1 MLRIIV
7 CLLGAILLLATL
19 TGVSTMVQ
27 ENREAVSMEK
37 TAQTIDIMRRVLARS
52 ISREINELYASED
65 EGQEDGKEIK
75 TVNVGGGTSGVRG
88 NYAPRSSGDGWAT
101 STDASLVY
109 ALAVSRYSTLNFHT
123 SNTRGFRIPGQGVI
137 FTLDVSVPARQ
148 VEIEAVDKK
157 EQADAD
163 DDWEQARNEASGR
176 SANAYALYT
185 RNLVV
190 SGEKP
195 KQYET
200 VIEPEAVDAVIK
212 AVIKSVSRYG
222 LKIQG
227 LDDDDSI
234 VVAMQLEGNRII
246 QSSGVVNRLI
256 LTGRSSGSARLRVI
270 IEIDGSVLRR
280 YADGKIDLDAVRS
293 RAKITSY
300 TDGKSSL
307 TTSII
312 QPRTFSPR

>member
-65 EGQEDGKEIK
+65 EGQEEKKDE
-75 TVNVGGGTSGVRG
+75 VSVGGGGVPRARGGGVPSGG
-88 NYAPRSSGDGWAT
+88 SSWAT
-101 STDASLVY
+101 TTSSSYIYAVASGF
-109 ALAVSRYSTLNFHT
+109 STLNFHT
-123 SNTRGFRIPGQGVI
+123 SNTRGFRVPGHGVY
-137 FTLDVSVPARQ
+137 FTLDVSVPAKQ
-148 VEIEAVDKK
+148 VEATGSDDD

-176 SANAYALYT
+176 LPKAYTIYNQVLGF
-185 RNLVV
+185 
-190 SGEKP
+190 SGEKL
-195 KQYET
+195 KQT
-200 VIEPEAVDAVIK
+200 VLVIDSEAVDAVIK
-212 AVIKSVSRYG
+212 AVIESVSRYG
-222 LKIQG
+222 LKIEG

-246 QSSGVVNRLI
+246 QSSGETSRLFF
-256 LTGRSSGSARLRVI
+256 TGTSSGSARLRVI

>member
-65 EGQEDGKEIK
+65 EGQEDGKE
-75 TVNVGGGTSGVRG
+75 GGTVSVSGGSRG
-88 NYAPRSSGDGWAT
+88 SIYAPRSSGVGWAT
-101 STDASLVY
+101 SSSAPLI
-109 ALAVSRYSTLNFHT
+109 YSSVTGFLSTNYHT
-123 SNTRGFRIPGQGVI
+123 SNTRGFRVPGHGVI
-137 FTLDVSVPARQ
+137 FTLDVSVPAKQ
-148 VEIEAVDKK
+148 VETTDEVENEK
-157 EQADAD
+157 ADAA
-163 DDWEQARNEASGR
+163 DDWEQASNEASGR
-176 SANAYALYT
+176 LSNAYTIYKQVLGS
-185 RNLVV
+185 
-190 SGEKP
+190 SGEKL
-195 KQYET
+195 KQSVL

-212 AVIKSVSRYG
+212 AVIESIARHG
-222 LKIQG
+222 LKIKG

-246 QSSGVVNRLI
+246 QSSGETSRLFF
-256 LTGRSSGSARLRVI
+256 TGTSSGSARLRVI
-270 IEIDGSVLRR
+270 IEIDRSVLGR

-307 TTSII
+307 TTPII

>member
-27 ENREAVSMEK
+27 ENRETVSMEK

-52 ISREINELYASED
+52 ISRELTELYASEVV
-65 EGQEDGKEIK
+65 EQEDGKEDKKVGSGGGAIG
-75 TVNVGGGTSGVRG
+75 VGGRLGGVSSATTQKGSQYIYSTGSGYTNV
-88 NYAPRSSGDGWAT
+88 SIST
-101 STDASLVY
+101 ST
-109 ALAVSRYSTLNFHT
+109 RY
-123 SNTRGFRIPGQGVI
+123 TRGFRVPGQGVI
-137 FTLDVSVPARQ
+137 FTLDVSVPAKQ
-148 VEIEAVDKK
+148 VESTDSVDDEK
-157 EQADAD
+157 ADAD
-163 DDWEQARNEASGR
+163 DDWEQASHEASGR
-176 SANAYALYT
+176 YYNAYKLYSQV
-185 RNLVV
+185 LLP
-190 SGEKP
+190 SGEKL
-195 KQYET
+195 KQSVL
-200 VIEPEAVDAVIK
+200 VIDPEAVDAVIK
-212 AVIKSVSRYG
+212 AVIKSVSQYG
-222 LKIQG
+222 LKIKG

-246 QSSGVVNRLI
+246 RSSGETNRLFF
-256 LTGRSSGSARLRVI
+256 TGRSSGSTRLRVI

>member
-65 EGQEDGKEIK
+65 EGQEDGKE
-75 TVNVGGGTSGVRG
+75 GGTVSVSGGSRG
-88 NYAPRSSGDGWAT
+88 SIYAPRSSGVGWAT
-101 STDASLVY
+101 SSSAPLI
-109 ALAVSRYSTLNFHT
+109 YSSVTGFLSTNYHT
-123 SNTRGFRIPGQGVI
+123 SNTRGFRVPGHGVI
-137 FTLDVSVPARQ
+137 FTLDVSVPAKQ
-148 VEIEAVDKK
+148 VEKTDEVEDEK
-157 EQADAD
+157 ADAD
-163 DDWEQARNEASGR
+163 DDWEQASNEASGR
-176 SANAYALYT
+176 LSNAYTIYKQVLGS
-185 RNLVV
+185 
-190 SGEKP
+190 SGEKL
-195 KQYET
+195 KQSVL

-212 AVIKSVSRYG
+212 AVIESIARHG
-222 LKIQG
+222 LKIKG

-234 VVAMQLEGNRII
+234 VVAMQIEGNRII
-246 QSSGVVNRLI
+246 SSSGETNRLFF
-256 LTGRSSGSARLRVI
+256 TSMSSGSLRQRVI
-270 IEIDGSVLRR
+270 IEIDCSVLGR

-300 TDGKSSL
+300 
-307 TTSII
+307 
-312 QPRTFSPR
+312 